1 MEIRQ
6 IQYFVQICK
15 DKSILKASQSLYVSQ
30 QALSKAM
37 QNLEKELGVPLFKR
51 SNTGIEMT
59 KYGHVFFRKAV
70 HILREL
76 EGLASELDDQK
87 EDYSDT
93 LSIGFTVNTLKSV
106 YLDTIWAYQ
115 EQHKKTKLTFVE
127 TSDANCAQMVFD
139 EQLDLACVSGTGNVD
154 PSFFDY
160 ILLRQDAPWLAI
172 STDNPLSQ
180 RDTLTIADLSGEN
193 FLMGSNEF
201 GHFHELI
208 EVCRTWGFYP
218 RTDYLS
224 DDIHT
229 LIELVA
235 MNKGTY
241 ILPENR
247 LEEMRRPNVKF
258 FLLEDIPP
266 VRYYIIKKKGRY
278 LPPSVKAFSDFLILK
293 TAEWMP
299 DPKPSL

>member
-6 IQYFVQICK
+6 IEYFVQICK
-15 DKSILKASQSLYVSQ
+15 DKSILKASQNLYVSQ

-51 SNTGIEMT
+51 SNAGSELT
-59 KYGHVFFRKAV
+59 KYGSVFFRKAV
-70 HILREL
+70 HILGEL
-76 EGLASELDDQK
+76 DGLSQELDDQK
-87 EDYSDT
+87 EDYTDT
-93 LSIGFTVNTLKSV
+93 LSVGFTVNTLKSV

-115 EQHKKTKLTFVE
+115 ENHRKTRITFVE
-127 TSDANCAQMVFD
+127 TSDAHCAQMIFG
-139 EQLDLACVSGTGNVD
+139 EQLDVACVSGTGSVD

-172 STDNPLSQ
+172 SADNPLS
-180 RDTLTIADLSGEN
+180 RKESIALADLSGEN

-201 GHFHELI
+201 GHFHELL

-218 RTDYLS
+218 KTDYLS

-235 MNKGTY
+235 LNKGTY

-247 LEEMRRPNVKF
+247 LEEMKRPNVKF

-266 VRYYIIKKKGRY
+266 VKYYIITKKGRY
-278 LPPSVKAFSDFLILK
+278 LPPAVKSFSDLLIAK
-293 TAEWMP
+293 AAEW
-299 DPKPSL
+299 DPGPGTA

>member
-6 IQYFVQICK
+6 IQYFVQICQ

-70 HILREL
+70 HILQEL
-76 EGLASELDDQK
+76 DGLASELDDQK

-127 TSDANCAQMVFD
+127 TSDAHCAQMVFA
-139 EQLDLACVSGTGNVD
+139 EHLDLACVSGTGNVD

-180 RDTLTIADLSGEN
+180 RDALTIADLSGEN

-218 RTDYLS
+218 KTDYLS
-224 DDIHT
+224 DDIQT

-235 MNKGTY
+235 LNKGTY

-247 LEEMRRPNVKF
+247 LEEMKRPNVKF
-258 FLLEDIPP
+258 FLLEDVPP
-266 VRYYIIKKKGRY
+266 VKYYIITKKGRY
-278 LPPSVKAFSDFLILK
+278 LPPSVKAFSKFLISK
-293 TAEWMP
+293 TAEWTP
-299 DPKPSL
+299 GPKQL